1 MRLEIGKNQGH
12 IIVDDNTGK
21 ILSVLVKEAIEDKFD
36 FRAFTSYRREKNK
49 HFNMREK
56 SS

>member
-21 ILSVLVKEAIEDKFD
+21 ILSVLVKGVAKNKFD